1 MTQPTLSPVLTATSP
16 AERLQAL
23 KNLKNSVIGNTWKKV
38 EVAENEPLLRLYAV
52 SRLNGRNLTQQV
64 HQLAVEQGDVGGY

>member
-1 MTQPTLSPVLTATSP
+1 MTQPTLSPVLTATSS
-16 AERLQAL
+16 AELLQAL

-52 SRLNGRNLTQQV
+52 SRL
-64 HQLAVEQGDVGGY
+64 